1 MAPSTRA
8 LALVAAAAL
17 LVSLP
22 GLALAQADSG
32 RELLGFDFDGFG
44 VPDFDANA
52 TAARSLRIG
61 GLFNASALLPKLN
74 ASRIP
79 RPTPV
84 GLNLDHNTT
93 ALMGR
98 LGINATTLGVI
109 AQGANL
115 ARALNASLAHGTV
128 LNATAA
134 ATLRAQLAHAQAS
147 FSNLRGVAANLTRAA
162 AALDARATNVTALR
176 TGVARVLGGGG
187 R

>member
-8 LALVAAAAL
+8 LVLVAAAAL

-32 RELLGFDFDGFG
+32 RELLGFDFE
-44 VPDFDANA
+44 DF
-52 TAARSLRIG
+52 SL
-61 GLFNASALLPKLN
+61 SSLLPKLN

-79 RPTPV
+79 HPVPV

-134 ATLRAQLAHAQAS
+134 ATLRAQLAHAEAS

-176 TGVARVLGGGG
+176 TGVARALSLGG